1 MADGTF
7 QALSAA
13 AGDGGGVRPG
23 SFTRRSASCTVG
35 GAGRSARLAK
45 FSLDMQLLALQVSD
59 SALLVVDVTSGKQ
72 WRVECKGGNSS
83 STAAGDGG
91 GGGGNA
97 LLRSGFVWSEHGGN
111 SQDLVLVTQRGAEFY
126 KVRGSVNIVALA

>member
-83 STAAGDGG
+83 STA
-91 GGGGNA
+91 GGNA

-126 KVRGSVNIVALA
+126 KVRGSVNRVALA